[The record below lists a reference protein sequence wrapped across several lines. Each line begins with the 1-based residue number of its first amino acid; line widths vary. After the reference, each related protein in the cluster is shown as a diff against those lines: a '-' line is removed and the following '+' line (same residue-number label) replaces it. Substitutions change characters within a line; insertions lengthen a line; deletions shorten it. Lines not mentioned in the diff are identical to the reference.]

1 MIKQNKLYTFVT
13 KKMKMNFYLEKVLII
28 LITQLIGTL
37 SQDTSLVVPIWYPSS
52 PSYQINQQDFCSNA
66 NSATLLKCL
75 YPPNQN
81 CCLVYSDQCG
91 ISLICANL
99 NDQTASLLN
108 MKINIL
114 VQDMLIQANTQN
126 IWIADSK
133 YIYLY
138 TISQQNFEINQK
150 MRMDKDKNAGTTTK
164 IQQFSFLSNRLFF
177 NCQGGVFIYDI
188 SNTNQPQLV
197 SVIKASQGAQ
207 LIEIAPQ
214 INQIFLVDGTY
225 RILKITNKDDF
236 TQSSQIPINTQDQC
250 SFPFTFVSL
259 SYLFNNKYL
268 IVQSTNTIIAGA
280 DITQFLQTGKCSDL
294 KFNQLYSNNST
305 YSIVFIT
312 PNQKYIFL
320 NQASIYLN
328 VIEMSYD
335 PILAANIFQVIAINK
350 YVNYFTLSFDL
361 SFLVVSNQ
369 VTVDF
374 FFKKSNPNYNSMYPS
389 ILNLPQI
396 ITYVDP
402 KVSSTPVEPYDC
414 QFTQTKAYLIYTKG
428 SYGTYIIQEDQNSHF
443 LQVSQSINPPPTPS
457 ETLRMSRAFNN
468 DQNLL
473 IGRGTIIYIYDISN
487 LLNPVQLSMLNF
499 GFSGIQFRRSY
510 ITKDMKYA
518 LLAGDTKGV
527 FVVDISD
534 LKNPFLVTTV
544 YHNFTS
550 STRCYF
556 IDMPTNEM
564 YAVASYPQL
573 GIIFYD
579 FTDFKNPKIISYL
592 INSSARQT
600 VFFSNQNFLLIQDLQ
615 QGTMIVNVTD
625 VLNPQKQ
632 SVIKND
638 APTRYCVLVQNDL
651 FAVCTS
657 NYLGNLLLIDL
668 RDINNPQIY
677 QRYDFRN
684 QKLSGYNVCLSSDKK
699 TIYLG
704 LQNSIVRISLYSNIQ
719 FETNLLLLQRGS
731 TQLNQ
736 LLDIKKPFELGT
748 QVKVTLQQV
757 YPSRQ
762 AIIKGAKFYNNQ
774 NIQELPF
781 WATFSTSDSSLTLS
795 LTIQS
800 ISNSNI
806 YLKGSNGINFYTFQ
820 FIFII
825 NQSILNFDFINQ
837 SLNID
842 QNLSNQIFIDCI
854 LAGLLDNNNYFNG
867 QSFDTINYHF
877 QQKYIQSQIQF
888 IFYVLSSK
896 LLYYPIQISVYDSL
910 KVSIEDINSIPY
922 IDSVNNYI
930 YIDLTVDKQ
939 QANFIPY
946 TYSGVL
952 TYLSDKNDWLKIEGD
967 LNSVNLV
974 IQKGIQ
980 LANFTQDI
988 SNINITM
995 TFDDKVNKL
1004 ITKTIQASFKHIIKL
1019 NSPILNNPQ
1028 LSLQEDFE
1036 KKFSGGSINIE
1047 DTFSYTFSSSIFIN
1061 EDNRKIQY
1069 QALMLHNG
1077 VYLPLTQQSWL
1088 LFQSEERTFIGTTKS
1103 SQYKQSVHLLINAT
1117 DGFTYATAQ
1126 LVLQID
1132 SIPIQ
1137 YLIILLFQIIS
1148 PLLGIIGF
1156 WKYRSSFYNFVQR
1169 KSYCT
1174 TPIEIICGEE
1184 IIIQIPLLG
1193 NKLKTAQSLWN
1204 TYFKSLDKQAI
1215 IKEFNIEKQIYQPIL
1230 ENSNFKLQ
1238 IQQQQDNSQMLNSQ
1252 LLKQSEQFQSQKF
1265 SRSNSPFNIK
1275 KQFERNLRKYTQQ
1288 SNIKQI
1294 GQNEDSNNQTETN
1307 RQLVSEKQQNFLSN
1321 QKKVKLHYFNNDN
1334 TLNFPQIIMEIREQ
1348 YISNHKFPSEKII
1361 KQLNNPLSMICRA
1374 LTGLAT
1380 ISIASFLSDKIIQN
1394 SINYLKVYA
1403 KKKGFYESDWYKCY
1417 TTIQPQ
1423 YSRVH
1428 IDQFPLIKIQE
1439 SHLQNVL
1446 NSLLSET
1453 ELQQE
1458 EINKFYQKYFPFLKE
1473 NLTAIALGFTQDGQG
1488 IIPKIRGECLE
1499 IKSHKIQNIKT
1510 FRPFI
1515 KKRCFLNKTI
1525 FRSETLVDKEL
1536 SKIQEI
1542 PSWILSIDLANNVIL
1557 IKGKTQHKDIGQY
1570 VLNIYDDKHF
1580 VIKQIRVIV
1589 KAEINQECDSL
1600 KEKSPLLFSQQLLS
1614 PRLAQNVIKPQFLV
1628 SEYNAE
1634 EDFPLEASSSLNN
1647 RYFGASQSL
1656 KSKSNQLSDKH
1667 KNIL

>member
-1 MIKQNKLYTFVT
+1 
-13 KKMKMNFYLEKVLII
+13 MNFYLEKVFII
-28 LITQLIGTL
+28 LITQLIGIL
-37 SQDTSLVVPIWYPSS
+37 SQGTSLSVPIWYPSS
-52 PSYQINQQDFCSNA
+52 PSYQLNQQDICSSD
-66 NSATLLKCL
+66 NSATLLRCL

-91 ISLICANL
+91 ISLTCANL
-99 NDQTASLLN
+99 NDQSASLLN
-108 MKINIL
+108 NKVNLL
-114 VQDMLIQANTQN
+114 VQDMIIQANTQN
-126 IWIADSK
+126 IWIADSA

-138 TISQQNFEINQK
+138 TISQISQQNFEISQK
-150 MRMDKDKNAGTTTK
+150 MRMEKAKNAGTTTS

-177 NCQGGVFIYDI
+177 NCLGGVFIYDI
-188 SNTNQPQLV
+188 SNTNLPQLV
-197 SVIKASQGAQ
+197 SVIKANQGAQ

-214 INQIFLVDGTY
+214 INQLFLVDGTY
-225 RILKITNKDDF
+225 RILKITNKEDF

-259 SYLFNNKYL
+259 NYLFNNRYL
-268 IVQSTNTIIAGA
+268 IVQQTNSIIAGA

-294 KFNQLYSNNST
+294 QFNQLYSNNST
-305 YSIVFIT
+305 YTIVYIT
-312 PNQKYIFL
+312 PNKQYIFL
-320 NQASIYLN
+320 VQANIYIN

-335 PILAANIFQVIAINK
+335 PNLAANIFQVIAVNK
-350 YVNYFTLSFDL
+350 YIYYFTLSLDL

-369 VTVDF
+369 VTIDF
-374 FFKKSNPNYNSMYPS
+374 FFQKSNPNYNSMTPS
-389 ILNLPQI
+389 IINLPQI
-396 ITYVDP
+396 ISYVDP

-487 LLNPVQLSMLNF
+487 LLVPVQLSMLNF

-550 STRCYF
+550 STRCYY
-556 IDMPTNEM
+556 IDMPTSEK
-564 YAVASYPQL
+564 YAVASYLYL

-579 FTDFKNPKIISYL
+579 FTDFKNPKIISYM
-592 INSSARQT
+592 INQSARST
-600 VFFSNQNFLLIQDLQ
+600 VFFQNQNFLLKSDLQ
-615 QGTMIVNVTD
+615 QGIMIVNVTD
-625 VLNPQKQ
+625 ILNPQKQ
-632 SVIKND
+632 STIKQD
-638 APTRYCVLVQNDL
+638 TSVKQCVLVQNDH

-668 RDINNPQIY
+668 RDLNNPQIY

-684 QKLSGYNVCLSSDKK
+684 QKLSGYNVCLSSDQK

-704 LQNSIVRISLYSNIQ
+704 LLNTIVRVSLYSNIQ

-762 AIIKGAKFYNNQ
+762 ATIKGAKFYNNQ

-781 WATFSTSDSSLTLS
+781 WATFSTSDSSLSLS
-795 LTIQS
+795 FTIQS

-806 YLKGSNGINFYTFQ
+806 YLKGSNGIYFYTFQ

-825 NQSILNFDFINQ
+825 NQSILNYDFINQ

-877 QQKYIQSQIQF
+877 QQKYLQSQIQF
-888 IFYVLSSK
+888 IFYVLSSRF
-896 LLYYPIQISVYDSL
+896 LYYPIQLNVYDSL
-910 KVSIEDINSIPY
+910 IVSIEDINSIPY
-922 IDSVNNYI
+922 IDSVNSYI

-1061 EDNRKIQY
+1061 KDNRQIQY
-1069 QALMLHNG
+1069 EALMLYNG
-1077 VYLPLTQQSWL
+1077 EYLPLSQQSWL
-1088 LFQSEERTFIGTTKS
+1088 LFQSEERTFVGTTKS
-1103 SQYKQSVHLLINAT
+1103 SQYKQSIHLLINAT
-1117 DGFTYATAQ
+1117 DGFTYATAS

-1132 SIPIQ
+1132 SIPIS
-1137 YLIILLFQIIS
+1137 YLVLLLFQIIS

-1184 IIIQIPLLG
+1184 VIFQIPLLG

-1204 TYFKSLDKQAI
+1204 AYFKSLDKQAI
-1215 IKEFNIEKQIYQPIL
+1215 IKEFYIQKQISEPIFK
-1230 ENSNFKLQ
+1230 NSNSKL
-1238 IQQQQDNSQMLNSQ
+1238 IAQQQQDNNEIQNS
-1252 LLKQSEQFQSQKF
+1252 KF
-1265 SRSNSPFNIK
+1265 SKQQEYFQNQKISISQSPSSLK
-1275 KQFERNLRKYTQQ
+1275 RQLQRNLRKQTQLSQ
-1288 SNIKQI
+1288 IKQI
-1294 GQNEDSNNQTETN
+1294 GQNEDSNNQAETN
-1307 RQLVSEKQQNFLSN
+1307 WQLVTEKQQNFLSN
-1321 QKKVKLHYFNNDN
+1321 QKEVKLHYFNYDN

-1348 YISNHKFPSEKII
+1348 YINNSKCPSKKII
-1361 KQLNNPLSMICRA
+1361 EQLNNPLSMICRA

-1380 ISIASFLSDKIIQN
+1380 ISIAGFLSDKMIQN

-1403 KKKGFYESDWYKCY
+1403 KTKGFSEADWYKY
-1417 TTIQPQ
+1417 YIIIQPQ
-1423 YSRVH
+1423 FSRIH
-1428 IDQFPLIKIQE
+1428 FDQFPLIKIQE
-1439 SHLQNVL
+1439 DHLQMVL
-1446 NSLLSET
+1446 NILLYET
-1453 ELQQE
+1453 ELKQE
-1458 EINKFYQKYFPFLKE
+1458 DINNFYQKYFPFIKDS
-1473 NLTAIALGFTQDGQG
+1473 LTAIALGFTQDGQG

-1525 FRSETLVDKEL
+1525 SKSETLVDKEL

-1580 VIKQIRVIV
+1580 VIKQIRVII
-1589 KAEINQECDSL
+1589 KPESNQECDNF
-1600 KEKSPLLFSQQLLS
+1600 KEKSPLQLSQQFHS
-1614 PRLAQNVIKPQFLV
+1614 AQNVIKPQIMG
-1628 SEYNAE
+1628 SEYTAE

-1656 KSKSNQLSDKH
+1656 KSKSNQLSDKN
-1667 KNIL
+1667 KIIL